1 MNTLPRLSPTTNV
14 CPAAQVL
21 RLAPTV
27 QPLGPPM
34 VWSVATARPM
44 NVVARTEIMISIS
57 LDAILFFFCEGIS
70 TQRFERLDQRDDDGV
85 WCFTFGVKCVYM

>member
-1 MNTLPRLSPTTNV
+1 MFTVRRCVNILPRLSPTTNV

-34 VWSVATARPM
+34 VWSVATVRPI
-44 NVVARTEIMISIS
+44 NVVARSTEIMISIS

-70 TQRFERLDQRDDDGV
+70 TRELND
-85 WCFTFGVKCVYM
+85 